1 MLHTLGLHE
10 RKLTNVVQPSIPW
23 KPKLIYV
30 VNTNRETRL
39 QRRVRGICDQGSK
52 SNQKT
57 HSLSLSLCVCM
68 WARNALLLSFFLLV
82 SFFILVRSVAIHAR
96 K

>member
-30 VNTNRETRL
+30 VNTNRE
-39 QRRVRGICDQGSK
+39 RGCNDECVVVVTKVASPIRK
-52 SNQKT
+52 
-57 HSLSLSLCVCM
+57 LSLSVCVYVRTEC
-68 WARNALLLSFFLLV
+68 ATSLIFPSRFPSSFLFV
-82 SFFILVRSVAIHAR
+82 V
-96 K
+96 